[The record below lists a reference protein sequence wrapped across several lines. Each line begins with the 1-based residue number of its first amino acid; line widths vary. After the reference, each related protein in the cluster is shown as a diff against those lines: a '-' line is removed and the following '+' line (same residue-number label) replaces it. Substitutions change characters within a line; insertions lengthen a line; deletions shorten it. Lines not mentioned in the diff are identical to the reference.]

1 MRGGAWSERGDFVL
15 DDKQNVTFK
24 AFFKFSTL
32 MLTGTMLYVTTI
44 TPTVYGRNCIIVSLF
59 LMLSM
64 AFAYVI
70 ILYIAYGRL
79 SLHEPKSAKKQKNVI
94 IALIYEGR
102 MAAKAGILTFIVA
115 EAARGLVL
123 RRYGGI
129 AVAVPVLLAAVS
141 ALRLMRE
148 TLSNTMV
155 SPGCTQCSSLSSS
168 CRPRQAVPV

>member
-1 MRGGAWSERGDFVL
+1 ML

-44 TPTVYGRNCIIVSLF
+44 TPTVYGRNYIIVSLF

-115 EAARGLVL
+115 EAARGTGAAEIWGDCRCSASTAGCCVYRTSGTQGSCEVFRGCVLVHGNIG
-123 RRYGGI
+123 RD
-129 AVAVPVLLAAVS
+129 
-141 ALRLMRE
+141 
-148 TLSNTMV
+148 
-155 SPGCTQCSSLSSS
+155 SSGYEPQK
-168 CRPRQAVPV
+168 C